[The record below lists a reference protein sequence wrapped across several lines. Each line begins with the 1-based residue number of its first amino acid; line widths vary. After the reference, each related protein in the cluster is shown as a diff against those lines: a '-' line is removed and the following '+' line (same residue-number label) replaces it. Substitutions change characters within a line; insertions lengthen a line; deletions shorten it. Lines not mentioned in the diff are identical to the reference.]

1 MNTTSH
7 EKRALIIG
15 ASRGIGLGLVCK
27 YLDLGWS
34 VVATERQ
41 PSATTD
47 LGQLTAENAERL
59 STLALDINHPEQLNA
74 TTAALQNQY
83 FDLLFVV
90 AGITDD
96 PSQLASQISN
106 DEFQHV
112 FVTNALSPIR
122 VLEALL
128 PKVTADGTVA
138 VMSSALGSI
147 AGNIDGGY
155 ETYRASKAALNSLLR
170 SFAARQKDARTYI
183 AMMPGWVQTDMGGP
197 DAPVTIQQSVDGMT
211 NTLASHDKAGGS
223 LFIDFQGNVI
233 AW

>member
-1 MNTTSH
+1 MSTSPS
-7 EKRALIIG
+7 EKTALIIG
-15 ASRGIGLGLVCK
+15 ASRGIGLGLVRK
-27 YLDLGWS
+27 YLDLGWN

-41 PSATTD
+41 PGATTA
-47 LGQLTAENAERL
+47 LGQLAAANPRHL
-59 STLALDINHPEQLNA
+59 KTLAVDINVPAHLSAAANA
-74 TTAALQNQY
+74 LKDQS

-90 AGITDD
+90 AGVTDD

-106 DEFQHV
+106 EEFQHV

-122 VLEALL
+122 ALETLL
-128 PKVTADGTVA
+128 PQVTANGPVA

-147 AGNIDGGY
+147 AGNTDGGY

-197 DAPVTIQQSVDGMT
+197 DAPVTVQDSVDGMAQ
-211 NTLASHDKAGGS
+211 TLASHEGAGS
-223 LFIDFQGNVI
+223 SVFVDFENNVI

>member
-1 MNTTSH
+1 MSTSTR
-7 EKRALIIG
+7 EKHALIIG
-15 ASRGIGLGLVCK
+15 ASRGIGLGLVRK
-27 YLDLGWS
+27 YLDLGWN

-41 PSATTD
+41 PNATSA
-47 LGQLTAENAERL
+47 LGKLAVENPQRL
-59 STLALDINHPEQLNA
+59 KTLAVDINVPAHLS
-74 TTAALQNQY
+74 AAASELKSQS

-90 AGITDD
+90 AGVTDD

-106 DEFQHV
+106 EEFQHV

-122 VLEALL
+122 ALETLL
-128 PKVTADGTVA
+128 PQVTANGTVA

-147 AGNIDGGY
+147 AGNTDGGY

-197 DAPVTIQQSVDGMT
+197 DAPVTVQASVDGMAQ
-211 NTLASHDKAGGS
+211 TLASHEDAAS
-223 LFIDFQGNVI
+223 SVFVDFENNVI